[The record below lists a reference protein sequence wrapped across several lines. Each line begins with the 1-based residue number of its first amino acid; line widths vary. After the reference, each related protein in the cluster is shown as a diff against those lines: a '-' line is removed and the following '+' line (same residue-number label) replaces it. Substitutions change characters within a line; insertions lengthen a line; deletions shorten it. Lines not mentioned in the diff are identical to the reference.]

1 MDFIKLIKINNYY
14 FLLDEN
20 KHINYDCS
28 IKKYLK
34 HRRQKRA
41 IAKN

>member
-20 KHINYDCS
+20 KHINYDWS
-28 IKKYLK
+28 IKNILNIEGKK
-34 HRRQKRA
+34 EQ
-41 IAKN
+41 